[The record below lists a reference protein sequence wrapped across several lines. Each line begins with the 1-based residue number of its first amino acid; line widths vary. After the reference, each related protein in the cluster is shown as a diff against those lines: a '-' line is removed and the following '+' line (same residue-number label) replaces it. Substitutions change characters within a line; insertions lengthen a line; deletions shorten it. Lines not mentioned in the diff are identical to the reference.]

1 MLKFMYFAKRK
12 PGFTPET
19 FIPRWRQ
26 HGALAM
32 SLPMWRNMTLYI
44 HADTIRPVPIAG
56 ASSEYDGFS
65 YGVARDEQLSKN
77 PSPDDA
83 ANVQRL
89 LNDELETFEAPIP
102 PILMFVDEEILKKGA
117 PGGVTACLTFNDLR
131 KAEVV
136 AKAYA
141 SQPKATRV
149 VLNRVRA
156 DMKMADMKVSYT
168 ATVEISAA
176 DVDGLKTVLEA
187 DGAPWR
193 TADLTVIARETILYN
208 KISEKAA

>member
-19 FIPRWRQ
+19 FTPRWRQ

-32 SLPMWRNMTLYI
+32 SLPMWNNMALYI
-44 HADTIRPVPIAG
+44 QADTIRPVPIAG

-65 YGVARDEQLSKN
+65 YAVARDERLFTN
-77 PSPDDA
+77 PSPDDT

-102 PILMFVDEEILKKGA
+102 PVLMFVDDEILKKGA
-117 PGGVTACLTFNDLR
+117 PGGVTACLAFKDLG
-131 KAEVV
+131 KAETI

-141 SQPKATRV
+141 SKPKASRV
-149 VLNRVRA
+149 VLNRVRE

-176 DVDGLKTVLEA
+176 DVDSLKSVLDV

-193 TADLTVIARETILYN
+193 KADLAVVAREAILYN

>member
-26 HGALAM
+26 HGALAK
-32 SLPMWRNMTLYI
+32 SLPMWRNMALYI
-44 HADTIRPVPIAG
+44 QADTIRPVPIAG

-65 YGVARDEQLSKN
+65 YAVARDEQLFKN

-83 ANVQRL
+83 ANVKRL

-102 PILMFVDEEILKKGA
+102 PVLMFVDDEILRKGA
-117 PGGVTACLTFNDLR
+117 PGGVTACLAFNDLR
-131 KAEVV
+131 KAEAV
-136 AKAYA
+136 AKSHAGK
-141 SQPKATRV
+141 PKATRV

-156 DMKMADMKVSYT
+156 DMKMPDMKVSYT

-176 DVDGLKTVLEA
+176 DVDGLKSVLDA
-187 DGAPWR
+187 DGASWR
-193 TADLTVIARETILYN
+193 TADLAVIAREAILDD